1 MRVQLTTQKHALRP
15 ATTEPSPPKEEE
27 PVYNTQ
33 PDRLSLRHPERA
45 VGWGLAGMGVGA
57 ILGSLHSF
65 NGALIGGLTGGLA
78 GTAWGAFGD
87 ILTYDAE
94 AKLRQ
99 GKNRWTAYKSNSHQE
114 DLEQPKLT
122 PLGKA
127 HLRAVD
133 PTGDAARAYDGFDS
147 SRDMFAFYSNEGPA
161 NQPYQFQLEFNHLRA
176 GAQKDFLEVEFQ
188 FTTAGG
194 AKAKLKVDD
203 EEARWNGAPAD
214 IPLAFE
220 PKFGHLRLDL
230 PKEHLRALG
239 WQDGQALKIE
249 AVSRKPGEDG
259 VSTNMDHMSAS
270 TDGHGDFGSI
280 FRWEGKTIYYAIT
293 DRFNNGDPTNDA
305 GTEPGN
311 LNRFQG
317 GDWQGVIDKLD
328 YLKDLGVDCVWL
340 SCPYQNDRDFFGSD
354 GYHGYWPHDFEQAE
368 ASFGSK
374 AKLKELT
381 EQAHARGMKVM
392 MDVVVNH
399 TGYNHPWVT
408 DPDKKDWF
416 HKNGDIGWVGLWA
429 MENQALSG
437 LPDLAHEN
445 PQVRDYLTKVHLDWL
460 KDTGIDA
467 FRMDAVRHV
476 PEDYLRDF
484 NETMRAER
492 DNFFSIG
499 EAFWLD
505 PNFVSGYQ
513 NRTQESMF
521 DFKLAFAIRNVFSG
535 DPNRSFVD
543 RLELAD
549 EVREHH
555 KTEAIRLVKSNGG
568 ESMKLLSEVFEEDDL
583 YDNPKRLGIF
593 VDNHDMMRFLSDCG
607 GDLNKLKIALAFV
620 YACRGN
626 PCLYYGTEV
635 GMDGWGPE
643 NRKPMEWGKN
653 PDLTDFVGS
662 LTAMRS
668 SSPALAYGTQKELMA
683 EEKAYALAR
692 IRNDEQVVCAFNNSE
707 EPQTIEI
714 PLDEDAPPNS
724 TWQDLLGQGSVRAT
738 DGVLRVTL
746 PPKGFG
752 FYGWT
757 V

>member
-1 MRVQLTTQKHALRP
+1 MRVQSASHSAHFRLASTTPP
-15 ATTEPSPPKEEE
+15 ASPPEE
-27 PVYNTQ
+27 PVYNTE
-33 PDRLSLRHPERA
+33 PDSLSLRYPQKSVAWGLTGLA
-45 VGWGLAGMGVGA
+45 VGAA
-57 ILGSLHSF
+57 LGSLHSIP
-65 NGALIGGLTGGLA
+65 GALISGAAGGLA
-78 GTAWGAFGD
+78 GAAWGAFGD

-94 AKLRQ
+94 AKIRQ
-99 GKNRWTAYKSNSHQE
+99 TQNRWTAFKTRSHQE
-114 DLEQPKLT
+114 DLEQPKLA
-122 PLGKA
+122 PLGRR

-133 PTGDAARAYDGFDS
+133 PTGDHRRSYDGFDS
-147 SRDMFAFYSNEGPA
+147 SRDMFAFYSNEGEA
-161 NQPYQFQLEFNHLRA
+161 DQDYQFQLEFNHLRA
-176 GAQKDFLEVEFQ
+176 GAQQNHLEVEFQ
-188 FTTAGG
+188 LTTAAG
-194 AKAKLKVDD
+194 AKAKLRV
-203 EEARWNGAPAD
+203 EGARAFWNGEETRL
-214 IPLAFE
+214 PLAFE

-230 PKEHLRALG
+230 PKEHLRSLG
-239 WQDGQALKIE
+239 WSDGEALRIE
-249 AVSRKPGEDG
+249 AVSNKPGEPT
-259 VSTNMDHMSAS
+259 SDHMAAT
-270 TDGHGDFGSI
+270 TDGKGDFGTV

-293 DRFNNGDPTNDA
+293 DRFHNGDPTNDGNA
-305 GTEPGN
+305 DPSN
-311 LNRFQG
+311 LNRFHG

-340 SCPYQNDRDFFGSD
+340 SCPYHNDRDFFGSD
-354 GYHGYWPHDFEQAE
+354 GYHGYWPHDFENPE
-368 ASFGSK
+368 TSFGSK

-381 EQAHARGMKVM
+381 EAAHARGMKVM

-408 DPDKKDWF
+408 DPEKRDWF
-416 HKNGDIGWVGLWA
+416 HRNGDIGWVGLWA

-445 PQVRDYLTKVHLDWL
+445 PEVREYLTKVHAEWL
-460 KDTGIDA
+460 EDTGIDA

-484 NETMRAER
+484 NETMRAKR

-521 DFKLAFAIRNVFSG
+521 DFELAFAIRNVFSG
-535 DPNRSFVD
+535 DPNRGLAD

-549 EVREHH
+549 KVREHH

-568 ESMKLLSEVFEEDDL
+568 EHMKALSEVFENDHL

-668 SSPALAYGTQKELMA
+668 SSPALSHGTQKELLV
-683 EEKAYALAR
+683 ERNTYALAR
-692 IRNDEQVVCAFNNSE
+692 IRNDEQVVCVFNNSE
-707 EPQTIEI
+707 ESRAIEI
-714 PLDEDAPPNS
+714 PLDEDAPPDSRWKN
-724 TWQDLLGQGSVRAT
+724 LLGQGSSVQAR
-738 DGVLRVTL
+738 DGVLTVVL

-752 FYGWT
+752 FYGWAL
-757 V
+757 